1 MILEWIRFGLCAV
14 CLITAMIC
22 FTAAVLG
29 ANRFGFIMNRLHAAG
44 IGDTLGLF
52 LVAVSIIIGDGFHM
66 QELKMLM
73 ILVFMTFTSPVSS
86 HFLTQLEYFTNPHLY
101 SYVKRE
107 GLDEPGG
114 TPGRLDSPG
123 SGQDAVS
130 GGALQPVRT
139 SEGPGE
145 KMNAGKRGY
154 DMTLSFVIRAMLLLL
169 LIICAVAVN
178 INQNLLQAVII
189 FMSYS
194 SIMCIVWITLES
206 PDLAITEAA
215 VGAGISGTLFLLTLK
230 KISAV
235 DAGEIHDEKTGMF
248 HTGDTPAGPMKE
260 NREMLD
266 HDTE

>member
-101 SYVKRE
+101 SYVKRD

-114 TPGRLDSPG
+114 TPGRLNSPG
-123 SGQDAVS
+123 SGQDAGSGHNTVS
-130 GGALQPVRT
+130 GQDSASGRSTVPDRSTVSGHSTVFVQDAVSGRNTVSGQNT
-139 SEGPGE
+139 GE
-145 KMNAGKRGY
+145 AGRENERG
-154 DMTLSFVIRAMLLLL
+154 
-169 LIICAVAVN
+169 
-178 INQNLLQAVII
+178 
-189 FMSYS
+189 
-194 SIMCIVWITLES
+194 
-206 PDLAITEAA
+206 
-215 VGAGISGTLFLLTLK
+215 
-230 KISAV
+230 
-235 DAGEIHDEKTGMF
+235 
-248 HTGDTPAGPMKE
+248 KE
-260 NREMLD
+260 RI
-266 HDTE
+266 

>member
-101 SYVKRE
+101 SYVKRD

-114 TPGRLDSPG
+114 TPGRLNSPG
-123 SGQDAVS
+123 SGPDAVS
-130 GGALQPVRT
+130 GRSTAAGQDTV
-139 SEGPGE
+139 SGPDAVSGH
-145 KMNAGKRGY
+145 NTVSGRSTAAGQDIG
-154 DMTLSFVIRAMLLLL
+154 
-169 LIICAVAVN
+169 
-178 INQNLLQAVII
+178 
-189 FMSYS
+189 
-194 SIMCIVWITLES
+194 
-206 PDLAITEAA
+206 
-215 VGAGISGTLFLLTLK
+215 GAGIENERG
-230 KISAV
+230 
-235 DAGEIHDEKTGMF
+235 
-248 HTGDTPAGPMKE
+248 KE
-260 NREMLD
+260 RI
-266 HDTE
+266 

>member
-101 SYVKRE
+101 SYVKRD
-107 GLDEPGG
+107 GLDEPGD
-114 TPGRLDSPG
+114 TPGRLDSPESVQDAVSG
-123 SGQDAVS
+123 RSTAAGQDAVS
-130 GGALQPVRT
+130 GRST
-139 SEGPGE
+139 
-145 KMNAGKRGY
+145 
-154 DMTLSFVIRAMLLLL
+154 
-169 LIICAVAVN
+169 
-178 INQNLLQAVII
+178 
-189 FMSYS
+189 
-194 SIMCIVWITLES
+194 
-206 PDLAITEAA
+206 AA
-215 VGAGISGTLFLLTLK
+215 VQDTVSVQDAVSSRNTAAVQDAVSGRSTAAGQ
-230 KISAV
+230 
-235 DAGEIHDEKTGMF
+235 DTGM
-248 HTGDTPAGPMKE
+248 AGREGERGKE
-260 NREMLD
+260 RI
-266 HDTE
+266 

>member
-22 FTAAVLG
+22 CTAAVLG

-101 SYVKRE
+101 SYVKRD

-130 GGALQPVRT
+130 GRSTAAGQDTV
-139 SEGPGE
+139 SGP
-145 KMNAGKRGY
+145 
-154 DMTLSFVIRAMLLLL
+154 D
-169 LIICAVAVN
+169 AVSGHNTVSGRN
-178 INQNLLQAVII
+178 TVSGQN
-189 FMSYS
+189 
-194 SIMCIVWITLES
+194 TG
-206 PDLAITEAA
+206 
-215 VGAGISGTLFLLTLK
+215 GAGRENERG
-230 KISAV
+230 
-235 DAGEIHDEKTGMF
+235 
-248 HTGDTPAGPMKE
+248 KE
-260 NREMLD
+260 RI
-266 HDTE
+266 